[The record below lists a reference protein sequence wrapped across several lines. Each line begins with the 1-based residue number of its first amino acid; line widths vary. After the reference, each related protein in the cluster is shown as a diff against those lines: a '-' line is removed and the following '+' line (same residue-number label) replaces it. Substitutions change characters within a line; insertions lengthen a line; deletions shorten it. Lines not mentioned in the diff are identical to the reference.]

1 LREFHLK
8 IVKEKINDT
17 NQSLINEVDDVFEKF
32 ENDIIYYMR
41 SDKKIIPT
49 EKNDYSISTN
59 T

>member
-1 LREFHLK
+1 MREFHLK